1 MRRFLLAL
9 VAFCV
14 IAAGLAVH
22 ALAPDGF
29 VGDAAGDAL
38 YAVLI
43 YLLVAFVFPRWPVWA
58 SGGVA
63 LAWCTAIE
71 FFQLTGLPELWGMA
85 FRPLML
91 VFGTVF
97 SWWDIVMYSAGVA
110 IAVVVDSI
118 IRMAGRA
125 RRRSAERIASRADR

>member
-1 MRRFLLAL
+1 MRRFLLAFA
-9 VAFCV
+9 AFCV
-14 IAAGLAVH
+14 LAAGLAVH

-29 VGDAAGDAL
+29 VSDASGDAL

-43 YLLVAFVFPRWPVWA
+43 YLFVAFVVPRWPVWA
-58 SGGVA
+58 SGAAA

-71 FFQLTGLPELWGMA
+71 FFQLTGLPEQWGA
-85 FRPLML
+85 TFRLLTL

-97 SWWDIVMYSAGVA
+97 SWWDIVMYAAGIVL
-110 IAVVVDSI
+110 AVVVDSV

-125 RRRSAERIASRADR
+125 RRVSAGRSASRADR

>member
-1 MRRFLLAL
+1 MRRVLLAFT
-9 VAFCV
+9 AFCV

-22 ALAPDGF
+22 TLAPDGF
-29 VGDAAGDAL
+29 VSDATGDAL

-43 YLLVAFVFPRWPVWA
+43 YLLVAFAAPRWPVWA

-71 FFQLTGLPELWGMA
+71 FFQLTGLPEQWGA
-85 FRPLML
+85 TFRLLTL

-97 SWWDIVMYSAGVA
+97 SWWDIVMYAAGIVL
-110 IAVVVDSI
+110 AVVVDSV

-125 RRRSAERIASRADR
+125 RRVSAGRSASRADR